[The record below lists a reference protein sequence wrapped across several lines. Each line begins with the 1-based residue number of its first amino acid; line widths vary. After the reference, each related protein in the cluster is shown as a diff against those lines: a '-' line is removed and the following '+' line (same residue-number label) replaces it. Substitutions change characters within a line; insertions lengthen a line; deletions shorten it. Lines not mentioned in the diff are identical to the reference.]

1 MYSTHLKIH
10 FQRPSTN
17 FPSSVQGQLNWES
30 LSWTH
35 SPVMTQKCTNSSHQL
50 NITEEQ
56 KKTSAYNLPY
66 SLSLCQD
73 YHLVWHKRYH

>member
-35 SPVMTQKCTNSSHQL
+35 SPVMTQKYTNSSHQL
-50 NITEEQ
+50 NTTEE
-56 KKTSAYNLPY
+56 KKTHLHTT
-66 SLSLCQD
+66 
-73 YHLVWHKRYH
+73 YHTVYHFAKIII